1 MPQRKYKYLFGPVP
15 SRRLGRSLGVDII
28 PLKTCTQNCIYC
40 QLGKDALQTLE
51 RKEYAPIDAVL
62 DELKTKVA
70 DGLEADFIT
79 ISGSGE
85 PTLHCGLGKLT
96 DGIRRIT
103 DIPVAVITNGTLLF
117 RADVRDDCCK
127 ADVVL
132 PSLDAGDANTF
143 QKMNHPH
150 PELDFEQYVDGLV
163 RFRSQYTGQ
172 IWLEVFICEGV
183 NTTEQA
189 ISNLKTRIAKIKP
202 DKIQVNT
209 SVRPVVHAEAA
220 RVEPERLEQIAH
232 ALSERAEV
240 IADFSKHTGTTGRT
254 ADLNVILETLR
265 RRPCS
270 LEDLSAGL
278 GLSKEQLIPALT
290 KLQALSRITT
300 EEKNKKIYYKP
311 L

>member
-1 MPQRKYKYLFGPVP
+1 MGNTKYKYLFGPVP

-40 QLGKDALQTLE
+40 QLGKDAPQILE
-51 RKEYAPIDAVL
+51 RKEYVRIESVL
-62 DELKTKVA
+62 DELKIKISE
-70 DGLEADFIT
+70 GLEADYIT

-85 PTLHCGLGKLT
+85 PTLHSGLGELIG
-96 DGIRRIT
+96 GIRTVTR
-103 DIPVAVITNGTLLF
+103 IPVAVITNGTLLYRPDV
-117 RADVRDDCCK
+117 RADCCL

-132 PSLDAGDANTF
+132 PSLDAGDIETF

-150 PELDFEQYVDGLV
+150 PDLDFERYFEGLI
-163 RFRSQYTGQ
+163 RFRSEYSGQ
-172 IWLEVFICEGV
+172 IWLEVFFCEGI
-183 NTTEQA
+183 NTTEES
-189 ISNLKTRIAKIKP
+189 ISALKSRIEQIKP

-220 RVEPERLEQIAH
+220 KVEPERLAEIAH
-232 ALSERAEV
+232 TLNDHAEV
-240 IADFSKHTGTTGRT
+240 IADFSKHVSTIDRPV
-254 ADLNVILETLR
+254 DLNIILETLR

-278 GLSKEQLIPALT
+278 GLSRKQLEPALI
-290 KLQALSRITT
+290 KLQALSKIAI
-300 EEKNKKIYYKP
+300 EEKEQKKYYKP

>member
-1 MPQRKYKYLFGPVP
+1 MSEQKYKYLFGPVP

-40 QLGKDALQTLE
+40 QLGKDAPQTLD
-51 RKEYAPIDAVL
+51 RKEYAPVDAVL

-85 PTLHCGLGKLT
+85 PTLHLGLGRLI
-96 DGIRRIT
+96 DGIRGLT
-103 DIPVAVITNGTLLF
+103 NIPVAVITNGTLLF

-132 PSLDAGDANTF
+132 PSLDAGDAETF

-150 PELDFEQYVDGLV
+150 PELDFEQYIDGLV
-163 RFRSQYTGQ
+163 RFRSEYAGQ
-172 IWLEVFICEGV
+172 IWLEVFFCEGI

-189 ISNLKTRIAKIKP
+189 ISNLKMRIAKIHP

-209 SVRPVVHAEAA
+209 SVRPVVHPEAA
-220 RVEPERLEQIAH
+220 RVEPEQLEQIAH
-232 ALSERAEV
+232 ALSEKAEV
-240 IADFSKHTGTTGRT
+240 IADFSKHVSATGKSV
-254 ADLNVILETLR
+254 DFNVLLETLR

-278 GLSKEQLIPALT
+278 GVSKEQLIPALV
-290 KLQALSRITT
+290 KLRALSKITT
-300 EEKNKKIYYKP
+300 EEKNKRIYYKP